1 MEVDENDALENQ
13 TPKKDNATA
22 PWMASLPKNNIG
34 DVRDISNQA
43 FWTLSSC
50 KTDGFGIQQLLDDD
64 LEQYWQSDGPQP
76 HTVTIEFS
84 KKTNISYLLLYLDYK
99 TDESYT
105 PSKVVVRLGSSVLDV
120 DEGLT
125 VVFSEPVGWQGIFFK
140 NLTSLVFVSCSVS
153 HIRKR
158 FESSFFWVIDL
169 RDADGG
175 PSRAFVLQLQV
186 VQNHQNGRDTHI
198 RQMRIIGP
206 TRARLDTGIK
216 TLINAGT
223 NISNVPLKFTS
234 QKIAQF
240 ANIR

>member
-1 MEVDENDALENQ
+1 MEVDENDTLENQ
-13 TPKKDNATA
+13 TPKKDDGTA
-22 PWMASLPKNNIG
+22 PWIASLPKNNVG

-50 KTDGFGIQQLLDDD
+50 KTDGFGIQQLLDED

-84 KKTNISYLLLYLDYK
+84 RKTNISYLLLYLDYK

-125 VVFSEPVGWQGIFFK
+125 VVFSEPVGWQ
-140 NLTSLVFVSCSVS
+140 
-153 HIRKR
+153 
-158 FESSFFWVIDL
+158 VIDL

-216 TLINAGT
+216 TMINAGT

-234 QKIAQF
+234 QTIAQF

>member
-1 MEVDENDALENQ
+1 MILAILSDTEMELDENDLLENQ
-13 TPKKDNATA
+13 TPKKDNGTI
-22 PWMASLPKNNIG
+22 PWIASLPKNNVG

-105 PSKVVVRLGSSVLDV
+105 PSKVIVRLGSSVLDV

-125 VVFSEPVGWQGIFFK
+125 VVFSEPVGWQ
-140 NLTSLVFVSCSVS
+140 
-153 HIRKR
+153 
-158 FESSFFWVIDL
+158 VIDL

-206 TRARLDTGIK
+206 IRARLDTGIK

-223 NISNVPLKFTS
+223 NINNVPLKFTS
-234 QKIAQF
+234 QIIAQF
-240 ANIR
+240 ASVR